1 MSENGFLLI
10 ADISGYTE
18 FVKLHNLAKK
28 PIFGAALAKGFESH
42 ATTIVAD
49 LLETVIDEVEPALRL
64 NKLEGDAAFFF
75 SSDKIG
81 STSGD
86 EIVEI
91 MARSNKAFNK
101 KLSDLAFVQA
111 CGCEPCTQSKNLR
124 LKICAHKGN
133 FSLNKIRNFEELS
146 GEDVILTHRM
156 LKNDIESSEYWL
168 VTDAFHRTL
177 NTDNKKKFTKITQ
190 NLESFDKVKLN
201 FLELGSP
208 EPRNESVEKRSRAY
222 NWIRQ
227 AGYFS
232 SAMFRKKRA
241 R

>member
-1 MSENGFLLI
+1 MSEHGFLLI

-18 FVKLHNLAKK
+18 FIKLHNLAKK
-28 PIFGAALAKGFESH
+28 PVFGAALAKNFESH
-42 ATTIVAD
+42 ASAIVAD
-49 LLETVIDEVEPALRL
+49 LLETVIDVVEPSLRL

-75 SSDKIG
+75 SSGKVG

-86 EIVEI
+86 GIIDV
-91 MARSNKAFNK
+91 MARANEAFNK

-133 FSLNKIRNFEELS
+133 FSLNTIRNFEELS

-156 LKNDIESSEYWL
+156 LKNDIDSSEYWL
-168 VTDAFHRTL
+168 VTDAFYKTL
-177 NTDNKKKFTKITQ
+177 DTKNKKKFIRITQ

-201 FLELGSP
+201 FLELSSP
-208 EPRNESVEKRSRAY
+208 IPPNEKVEKQSRAY
-222 NWIRQ
+222 NWMLQ
-227 AGYFS
+227 AGYFA
-232 SAMFRKKRA
+232 SAMFKKKRA

>member
-1 MSENGFLLI
+1 M
-10 ADISGYTE
+10 
-18 FVKLHNLAKK
+18 
-28 PIFGAALAKGFESH
+28 
-42 ATTIVAD
+42 
-49 LLETVIDEVEPALRL
+49 RL

-75 SSDKIG
+75 SSEKVG

-86 EIVEI
+86 LIFEV
-91 MARSNKAFNK
+91 MAKANTAFNK

-133 FSLNKIRNFEELS
+133 FSLNTIRNFEELS

-156 LKNDIESSEYWL
+156 LKNDIDSSEYWL
-168 VTDAFHRTL
+168 VTDAFHKTL
-177 NTDNKKKFTKITQ
+177 SSKNKKKFTKITQ

-201 FLELGSP
+201 FFELGSP
-208 EPRNESVEKRSRAY
+208 IPRNEKVEKQSRAY
-222 NWIRQ
+222 NWILQ
-227 AGYFS
+227 AGYFA
-232 SAMFRKKRA
+232 SAMFKKKRA

>member
-18 FVKLHNLAKK
+18 FVKLHNLSKK

-49 LLETVIDEVEPALRL
+49 LLETVIDEVEPILRL

-75 SSDKIG
+75 SSGKIG

-86 EIVEI
+86 GIVEV
-91 MARSNKAFNK
+91 MAKANEAFNK
-101 KLSDLAFVQA
+101 KLSDLSFVQA

-133 FSLNKIRNFEELS
+133 FSLNTIRNFEELS

-156 LKNDIESSEYWL
+156 LKNDIDSSEYWL
-168 VTDAFHRTL
+168 VTDNFYKTL
-177 NTDNKKKFTKITQ
+177 DTKNKKKFTKITQ

-201 FLELGSP
+201 FLELSSP
-208 EPRNESVEKRSRAY
+208 IPPNEKVEKQSRAY
-222 NWIRQ
+222 NWMLQ
-227 AGYFS
+227 AGYFA
-232 SAMFRKKRA
+232 SAMFKKKRA

>member
-18 FVKLHNLAKK
+18 FIKLHNLAKK
-28 PIFGAALAKGFESH
+28 PVFGAALAKNFESH
-42 ATTIVAD
+42 ASIIVAD
-49 LLETVIDEVEPALRL
+49 LLETVIDEVEPSLKL

-75 SSDKIG
+75 SNGKIG

-86 EIVEI
+86 EIVEV
-91 MARSNKAFNK
+91 MAKANSAFNK

-156 LKNDIESSEYWL
+156 LKNDINSSEYWL
-168 VTDAFHRTL
+168 VTDSFHKTL
-177 NTDNKKKFTKITQ
+177 NLDNKKKFTRITQ

-201 FLELGSP
+201 FLEPGSP
-208 EPRNESVEKRSRAY
+208 LPRNEKIEKQTRAY
-222 NWIRQ
+222 NWIIQ
-227 AGYFS
+227 AGYFG

>member
-18 FVKLHNLAKK
+18 FIKLHNLAKK
-28 PIFGAALAKGFESH
+28 PVFGAALAKNFESH
-42 ATTIVAD
+42 ASIIVAD
-49 LLETVIDEVEPALRL
+49 LLETVIDEVEPSLKL

-75 SSDKIG
+75 SNGKIG

-86 EIVEI
+86 EIVEA
-91 MARSNKAFNK
+91 MAKANDAFNK

-124 LKICAHKGN
+124 LKICAHRGN
-133 FSLNKIRNFEELS
+133 FSLNTIRNFEELS

-156 LKNDIESSEYWL
+156 LKNDIDSTEYWL
-168 VTDAFHRTL
+168 VTDAFHKTL
-177 NTDNKKKFTKITQ
+177 NTSNKNKFTKITQ

-201 FLELGSP
+201 FLELGSSV
-208 EPRNESVEKRSRAY
+208 PRNEKIEKQTRAY
-222 NWIRQ
+222 NWLRQ
-227 AGYFS
+227 AGYFG
-232 SAMFRKKRA
+232 SAMFRKR
-241 R
+241 RMR

>member
-28 PIFGAALAKGFESH
+28 PVFGAALAKNFESH

-49 LLETVIDEVEPALRL
+49 LLETVIDVVEPVLRL

-75 SSDKIG
+75 SSGKVG
-81 STSGD
+81 SNSGD
-86 EIVEI
+86 EIFEA
-91 MARSNKAFNK
+91 MAKANEAFNK
-101 KLSDLAFVQA
+101 KLSDLSFVQA

-124 LKICAHKGN
+124 LKICAHRGN
-133 FSLNKIRNFEELS
+133 FSLNTIRNFEELS

-156 LKNDIESSEYWL
+156 LKNDIDSSEYWL
-168 VTDAFHRTL
+168 VTDAFHKTL
-177 NTDNKKKFTKITQ
+177 NTSNKNKFTKITQ

-201 FLELGSP
+201 FLELGSSV
-208 EPRNESVEKRSRAY
+208 PRNEKIEKQTRAY
-222 NWIRQ
+222 NWLRQ
-227 AGYFS
+227 AGYFG
-232 SAMFRKKRA
+232 SAMFRKR
-241 R
+241 RTR

>member
-18 FVKLHNLAKK
+18 FIKLHNLAKK
-28 PIFGAALAKGFESH
+28 PVFGAALAKNFESH
-42 ATTIVAD
+42 ASTIVAD
-49 LLETVIDEVEPALRL
+49 LLETVIDVVEPSMRL

-75 SSDKIG
+75 SSEKIG

-86 EIVEI
+86 LIFEV
-91 MARSNKAFNK
+91 MAKANAAFNK

-133 FSLNKIRNFEELS
+133 FSLNTIRNFEELS

-156 LKNDIESSEYWL
+156 LKNDIDSSEYWL
-168 VTDAFHRTL
+168 VTDAFHKTL
-177 NTDNKKKFTKITQ
+177 SSKNKKKFTKITQ

-201 FLELGSP
+201 FFELGSP
-208 EPRNESVEKRSRAY
+208 IPRNEKVEKQSRAY
-222 NWIRQ
+222 NWILQ
-227 AGYFS
+227 AGYFA
-232 SAMFRKKRA
+232 SAMFKKKRA